1 MGYTDGEVGAAPIL
15 ERRISDR
22 AFVGHYFAALAVGSI
37 IATGC
42 FAAGAGV
49 FSPVGILAVVIVFL
63 YSRLARAS
71 TTYRL
76 FPDRI
81 EIESGLLSRKIENVE
96 LYRVRDV
103 GLRQSIYGR
112 IGGFGD
118 VYIHST
124 DSSTPDVH
132 VRSIDAP
139 QEFYQEVRQLVSRSR
154 AGSRTMILEESA
166 TLPER

>member
-1 MGYTDGEVGAAPIL
+1 MGYSEGEGGSVPIL

-22 AFVGHYFAALAVGSI
+22 AFVGHYFTALAVGCVV
-37 IATGC
+37 ATGC
-42 FAAGAGV
+42 FAAGLGV
-49 FSPVGILAVVIVFL
+49 FSPVGILAVVGVFL
-63 YSRLARAS
+63 YSRLVRIG

-76 FPDRI
+76 FPERI
-81 EIESGLLSRKIENVE
+81 EVESGLLSRKIENVE

-124 DSSTPDVH
+124 DSSTPDLH
-132 VRSIDAP
+132 IRAIDAP

-154 AGSRTMILEESA
+154 AGSRTMILEEGA
-166 TLPER
+166 AFPER

>member
-1 MGYTDGEVGAAPIL
+1 MGYSESEGGSEPIL
-15 ERRISDR
+15 ERHISDR
-22 AFVGHYFAALAVGSI
+22 AFVGHYFAALAVGSVV
-37 IATGC
+37 ATGC

-49 FSPVGILAVVIVFL
+49 FSPLGILAVVGVFL
-63 YSRLARAS
+63 YSRVARAG

-76 FPDRI
+76 FAERI

-103 GLRQSIYGR
+103 GLRQSIAGR

-124 DSSTPDVH
+124 DSSTPALH
-132 VRSIDAP
+132 VRAIDAP

-154 AGSRTMILEESA
+154 AGSRTMIVEEGAS
-166 TLPER
+166 LPER